1 MTVLLS
7 VLKSCDL
14 TMMEAAKYKFS
25 GSFFIKLGWM
35 VHLGILM
42 ELTGFDTYNLAEQS
56 ISGKG
61 GGKSLGAG

>member
-1 MTVLLS
+1 
-7 VLKSCDL
+7 
-14 TMMEAAKYKFS
+14 MEAAKYKFS